1 MSAPT
6 TTATRQASGVGRD
19 RLWCRLKALTG
30 CNITEVRVTPVQY
43 GAEQVWCAMALDS
56 ARREVPLPGIT
67 SQVAALIRTAFPD
80 VDWVRAHDYDVT
92 TGMLVEHSAAIPGC
106 LLGDAL

>member
-1 MSAPT
+1 MKTPT
-6 TTATRQASGVGRD
+6 TCTRKASGSGRN
-19 RLWCRLKALTG
+19 RLWCRLKAITQRD
-30 CNITEVRVTPVQY
+30 ITEVRVTPVQY

-67 SQVAALIRTAFPD
+67 STVAALIRTAFPD
-80 VDWVRAHDYDVT
+80 VDWARAHDYDVT
-92 TGMLVEHSAAIPGC
+92 TGVLVEHAMAIPGC